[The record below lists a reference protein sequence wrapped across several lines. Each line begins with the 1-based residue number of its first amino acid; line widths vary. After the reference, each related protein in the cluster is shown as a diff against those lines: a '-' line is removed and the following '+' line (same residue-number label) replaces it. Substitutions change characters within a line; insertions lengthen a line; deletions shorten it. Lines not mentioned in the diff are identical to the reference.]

1 MEDFNKV
8 YFVSYIDSDG
18 THHYTAH
25 WSEDSAQIDLYNDWI
40 NTEPNLTAELAR
52 DTWNTLMN
60 TNGIPEF
67 GEIEV
72 ATWSWTENKGEL
84 KI

>member
-1 MEDFNKV
+1 MDDFGNV

-18 THHYTAH
+18 NHRYIAH

-60 TNGIPEF
+60 TNAIPEF

-72 ATWSWTENKGEL
+72 AKWAADKGGIE
-84 KI
+84 I